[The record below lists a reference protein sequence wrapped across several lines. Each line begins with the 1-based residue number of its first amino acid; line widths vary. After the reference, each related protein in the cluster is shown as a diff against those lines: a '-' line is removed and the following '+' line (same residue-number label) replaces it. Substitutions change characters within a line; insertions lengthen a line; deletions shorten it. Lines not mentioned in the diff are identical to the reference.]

1 MATYE
6 ILKPA
11 FLAWPDVVLLISGF
25 WYDTLLLDAMRGRG
39 MTVVLLH
46 TETPY
51 QTDEQ
56 LARAAHADVNLV
68 NDPTGIELY
77 REFGPAEY
85 MPHAYRPSVHHP
97 APAGAAKKWDL
108 SFVGTGFPS
117 RVEFFEQMDLG
128 GLDVNLAGPW
138 LDLPP
143 ESPLRDW
150 TMFEHEACVSND
162 ETAEIYRRSRCGLN
176 VYRRESEQAHEG
188 EGWAMGPREIEMA
201 ACGLFFAR
209 DPRPESDELFPML
222 PSFSS
227 PEEASEIIR
236 WAVAYPRQRATAAA
250 WARNA
255 VEDRTFEA
263 NAKRLLKLLDA

>member
-1 MATYE
+1 MHDLYEGWTEALRGLGEQVWTFNLDRRLQFFDAALINDDGAADDEGHLLIHKALTRPAAIEMATYE

-56 LARAAHADVNLV
+56 LTRAAHADINLV

-85 MPHAYRPSVHHP
+85 MPHSYRTSVHYP

-117 RVEFFEQMDLG
+117 RVEFFEAMDLG

-143 ESPLRDW
+143 DSPLRDW
-150 TMFEHEACVSND
+150 AMFEHEACV
-162 ETAEIYRRSRCGLN
+162 EQRRDRGNLPAVPVRSQRLPP
-176 VYRRESEQAHEG
+176 RIRA
-188 EGWAMGPREIEMA
+188 GP
-201 ACGLFFAR
+201 
-209 DPRPESDELFPML
+209 
-222 PSFSS
+222 
-227 PEEASEIIR
+227 
-236 WAVAYPRQRATAAA
+236 
-250 WARNA
+250 
-255 VEDRTFEA
+255 
-263 NAKRLLKLLDA
+263 